1 MQSRFMQYSMCVCMC
16 MCVYTYIHIYA
27 NISVVPFVQY
37 IACVYVYVYM
47 HIFIYMLRCLQYLSC
62 IYSMCICIPF
72 IIEQVSIFFFIV
84 ICLSRVQ
91 FSCPGNGLL
100 VPKFGHFF
108 FGIFNL
114 SLCTLSLLLFSYQ
127 LDHNLFYQSQWQ
139 HYST

>member
-1 MQSRFMQYSMCVCMC
+1 MQSRFMQYSMCVCIC

-27 NISVVPFVQY
+27 NISVVPFMSY

-47 HIFIYMLRCLQYLSC
+47 HIFIYMLRFLQYLSC
-62 IYSMCICIPF
+62 
-72 IIEQVSIFFFIV
+72 SIQHVCMYTLHSRASLYFFFIV
-84 ICLSRVQ
+84 TCLLRVQ

-100 VPKFGHFF
+100 IPKFSHFF

-114 SLCTLSLLLFSYQ
+114 SLYTLSLLLFSYQ
-127 LDHNLFYQSQWQ
+127 LDHGLFYQSQWQ